1 MSIITLTTDFGL
13 KDGNVGVMKGV
24 ILAIAPEVQ
33 IVDLSHQI
41 SPQNIREA
49 AFVLHRSA
57 PYFPDGTIHLV
68 VIDPGVGTA
77 RRPLAGRLGSQYF
90 VGPDNGLITLWLRDM
105 EEKGLS
111 AEFFHLD
118 QQYYWLEK
126 VSHVFHGR
134 DIFSPVA
141 AHLASGVLLAE
152 MGTAITDPICLDFP
166 QPKRTTNGWRGEVVY
181 LDSFGNIAT
190 NLRFEQLKN
199 QQVTTVVINGVTIRG
214 MVATFGDRPPGELVY
229 LFSSTG
235 NLIVSE
241 VNGNAAQR
249 LGVKASDTVEVTVE

>member
-41 SPQNIREA
+41 SAQNILEA
-49 AFVLHRSA
+49 AFILHRAA
-57 PYFPDGTIHLV
+57 PYFPDDTIHV
-68 VIDPGVGTA
+68 VVVDPGVGTD
-77 RRPLAGRLGSQYF
+77 RRPLAARLGPQYF
-90 VGPDNGLITLWLRDM
+90 VGPDNGLITLWLIHI
-105 EEKGLS
+105 EEKGLT

-118 QQYYWLEK
+118 QPQYWLDE

-141 AHLASGVLLAE
+141 AHLASGVLLRE
-152 MGTAITDPICLDFP
+152 LGTAITNPVRLEFP
-166 QPKRTTNGWRGEVVY
+166 HPERTPNGWRGEVVY

-190 NLRFEQLKN
+190 NLRFEHLKE
-199 QQVTTVVINGVTIRG
+199 QQVTTVLLDSVRITK
-214 MVATFGDRPPGELVY
+214 MVSAFGDCPPGELVVLY
-229 LFSSTG
+229 SSTG
-235 NLIVSE
+235 NLIISE

-249 LGVKASDTVEVTVE
+249 LCVKVGDTIEVIVK

>member
-1 MSIITLTTDFGL
+1 MPIITLTTDFGL

-49 AFVLHRSA
+49 AFVLHRSV

-126 VSHVFHGR
+126 VRKIFHGR

-141 AHLASGVLLAE
+141 AHLASGVLLSE
-152 MGTAITDPICLDFP
+152 MGTAITDPIRMDFP
-166 QPKRTTNGWRGEVVY
+166 QPKRTSNGWRGVVY

-199 QQVTTVVINGVTIRG
+199 QQVTAVVINGVTIRG
-214 MVATFGDRPPGELVY
+214 MVTTFGDRPPGELVY

-249 LGVKASDTVEVTVE
+249 LGVKASDSVEVTVE